1 MSGRAMRRRSSS
13 NSSGPTPEYLL
24 HTNRR
29 TLEGSTEEHPLDSRG
44 HISDEV
50 LAVKG
55 DRVGL

>member
-1 MSGRAMRRRSSS
+1 MRRSSSS

-29 TLEGSTEEHPLDSRG
+29 TLEGSTEERPIASRD
-44 HISDEV
+44 HIRGAV

>member
-1 MSGRAMRRRSSS
+1 MRRSSSS

-29 TLEGSTEEHPLDSRG
+29 TLESSTEEHPLASRG
-44 HISDEV
+44 HIRGAV

-55 DRVGL
+55 ARYGL

>member
-1 MSGRAMRRRSSS
+1 MRRRSSS

-24 HTNRR
+24 YTNRR

-44 HISDEV
+44 HIRGEV

-55 DRVGL
+55 DRVGP